1 MKIRMI
7 QLQANASEQLTRIF
21 AGDCDVKVRRFLLDF
36 FTQQSGLS
44 FILVIKIQIY
54 MFERILTSNI
64 ANLPG

>member
-7 QLQANASEQLTRIF
+7 QLRVNASEQLTRIF
-21 AGDCDVKVRRFLLDF
+21 AGDYDVKVRRFLLDF